1 MQNAWLNETQV
12 GIKFARRNINYVRY
26 ADDSTLV
33 TESKKELESLLMKVK
48 EEGEKAGLKL
58 NIQKQ
63 RLWHLV
69 PSLHG
74 K

>member
-33 TESKKELESLLMKVK
+33 IESEKELKSLLLRVK
-48 EEGEKAGLKL
+48 QESEKAGLKL
-58 NIQKQ
+58 NIQ
-63 RLWHLV
+63 RN
-69 PSLHG
+69 
-74 K
+74 

>member
-33 TESKKELESLLMKVK
+33 TESEKDLKSLLLRVK
-48 EEGEKAGLKL
+48 QESEKAGLKL
-58 NIQKQ
+58 NIQ
-63 RLWHLV
+63 RN
-69 PSLHG
+69 
-74 K
+74 

>member
-33 TESKKELESLLMKVK
+33 TESEKELKSLLLRVK
-48 EEGEKAGLKL
+48 QESE
-58 NIQKQ
+58 
-63 RLWHLV
+63 
-69 PSLHG
+69 
-74 K
+74 